1 MTDKTFTDEE
11 IVKALECCSAYDA
24 DWCADCPVL
33 GRCHKEPNLL
43 EREAL
48 ALINR
53 QKAELADERAKAKM
67 CTDVIARQDKKI
79 AEQEREIARLKGETF
94 YSPEDISNMTPKQI
108 RENYSA
114 IMGSMKKWS

>member
-11 IVKALECCSAYDA
+11 IVKALECCFVMSN
-24 DWCADCPVL
+24 CEGCPWEDVELGCVGVL
-33 GRCHKEPNLL
+33 G
-43 EREAL
+43 AQ
-48 ALINR
+48 AFSLINR

-79 AEQEREIARLKGETF
+79 AEQEKEIAMLKGETF

-114 IMGSMKKWS
+114 IMDSMKKWS